1 MGFNIGKALGV
12 KISPK
17 GISLAAP
24 KMTLTDAASI
34 ATMFAS
40 GGASGIGNI
49 AKYSLGN
56 VAKNMGINELMKGKI
71 TSQGL
76 QGIAALTSM
85 FGGGQENGQ
94 LGDSN
99 SISGL
104 IPGLMGFAEEDIQA
118 ARKDATAKR
127 AMADQLRKILDPAN
141 IASEN
146 KAFEANT
153 RGANN
158 ASAQIE
164 SGIARNLGM
173 GGLASSIALNAEN
186 QTRDAA
192 GTNRAQTHD
201 PAQVANRVAAI
212 LATYDDDPEMID
224 RIIRAL
230 SGQQQL
236 QAGQYDLNRQRP
248 ASLLET
254 LMPSLTEIAGSN
266 MSDNNASVLSSV
278 AEKAGKALGG
288 TTALNGM
295 GQRLVDENNNALKAR
310 VGQTLM
316 SNIGGFLK

>member
-1 MGFNIGKALGV
+1 
-12 KISPK
+12 
-17 GISLAAP
+17 
-24 KMTLTDAASI
+24 
-34 ATMFAS
+34 
-40 GGASGIGNI
+40 
-49 AKYSLGN
+49 
-56 VAKNMGINELMKGKI
+56 
-71 TSQGL
+71 
-76 QGIAALTSM
+76 
-85 FGGGQENGQ
+85 
-94 LGDSN
+94 
-99 SISGL
+99 
-104 IPGLMGFAEEDIQA
+104 MGFAEEDIQA